1 MTQSTENLE
10 LKGGE
15 QETPN
20 LASSPNGQAT
30 SSPADAATIESLTK
44 RLAMAEGEIKGLKSE
59 KDKGIVKVATG
70 LAETK
75 EQIDT
80 IKKLIE
86 KGLDEDEI
94 VEKLAIKRLLKAQE
108 ETPVSEIEPPVSPG
122 KPTAAPRVD
131 REAIARNNGI
141 DITSAEFTEI
151 SSIDSDDEYISQLVA
166 LATGRY
172 KSTSMQP
179 NPAAIMPASPTG
191 GSIPKATSEQYL
203 KEMYAARGKGVEVGR
218 QIMDKYRKLGIKV
231 DEIPLA

>member
-10 LKGGE
+10 LQGGE

-20 LASSPNGQAT
+20 PASSPNGQAT
-30 SSPADAATIESLTK
+30 SSPADAKTLELVLK
-44 RLAMAEGEIKGLKSE
+44 RLDKLERGEQSN
-59 KDKGIVKVATG
+59 KDKGIAKLSSG
-70 LAETK
+70 LAETR
-75 EQIDT
+75 EQVESIR
-80 IKKLIE
+80 KLIE

-108 ETPVSEIEPPVSPG
+108 ETPVSEVAPPVSPG

-179 NPAAIMPASPTG
+179 NPAAIMPTSPTG
-191 GSIPKATSEQYL
+191 ESIPKATSEQYI
-203 KEMYAARGKGVEVGR
+203 KEMQAARGKGYETGR
-218 QIMDKYRKLGIKV
+218 QIRDKYRKLGVKV
-231 DEIPLA
+231 DEISLA